1 MPGKKRSGKFQKSSE
16 RGTRATRI
24 LAVVAV
30 FLVCIVIGG
39 MIAGIHYYQSLLDRI
54 PRAEHTPGTVS
65 REDAD
70 FLLNHNPDAS
80 EQPGIYTETQYPT
93 EVDIYVPDPDAPR
106 NREDI
111 LNVLVIGQSAR
122 PGELYHMA
130 DSMILVTINKV
141 TKTMTLTSFLRD
153 TYLKLP
159 DYRDLSGR
167 LHSGGNDR
175 LNLCYHKGYSFGGT
189 ADAMQMLNQCIYEN
203 FGVEIDF
210 NIEVGF
216 EGVMEIVNYVGGIEV
231 ELTDAEADYLN
242 SDDLYVYGEV
252 QPGPAVLDGMAA
264 LSYVRMRNAEGDF
277 GSDIRRT
284 ARQRLVLEK
293 LMEKIR
299 NINVT
304 DMTKMMDQFLPYV
317 VTDMTNEDITG
328 CILDVFPIIG
338 QLTIETGTCP
348 VQSTYWAEIAN
359 IGGYEG
365 SVLRFDQEQNRTLM
379 QALTEGQS

>member
-1 MPGKKRSGKFQKSSE
+1 MGGKKRNGRYLKKSPA
-16 RGTRATRI
+16 GTGRI
-24 LAVVAV
+24 LLMVAAA
-30 FLVCIVIGG
+30 LLTTVIIG
-39 MIAGIHYYQSLLDRI
+39 MIAGIFYYQSLLDRI

-65 REDAD
+65 REEMDSILD
-70 FLLNHNPDAS
+70 QNPDVPAQS
-80 EQPGIYTETQYPT
+80 EHYVQTEAPT
-93 EVDIYVPDPDAPR
+93 EPDIFVPDPEAPR
-106 NREDI
+106 TGEEI
-111 LNVLVIGQSAR
+111 LNVMVIGQSAR

-130 DSMILVTINKV
+130 DSMILVTVNKV

-175 LNLCYHKGYSFGGT
+175 LNVCYHKGHSFGGT
-189 ADAMQMLNQCIYEN
+189 ADAMQMLDQCIYEN
-203 FGVEIDF
+203 FGIEVDF

-216 EGVMEIVNYVGGIEV
+216 EGVIEIVDYVGGIEV
-231 ELTDAEADYLN
+231 DLTEAEAAYLN
-242 SDDLYVYGEV
+242 ADDLYVYEDV
-252 QPGPAVLDGMAA
+252 QPGPTVLNGMAT

-284 ARQRLVLEK
+284 ARQRTVLEK
-293 LMEKIR
+293 LMGKIR

-304 DMTKMMDQFLPYV
+304 DMTLLMDRFLPYV

-338 QLTIETGTCP
+338 DLVIETGTCP
-348 VQSTYWAEIAN
+348 AQSTYWKAITSV
-359 IGGYEG
+359 GGYEG
-365 SVLRFDQEQNRTLM
+365 SVLQFDEEENRALM
-379 QALTEGQS
+379 QALTEGLS